1 MAESIRAADR
11 NRDGTRPIETVVE
24 TQNQRIHVGADA
36 DWSQHEV
43 IVLAAEIVEVEFD
56 LAREI
61 LGQAVL
67 EPTAGGK
74 ARAISADGLGTG
86 HKAGGGQIILGVT
99 DMYPGA
105 AGFAVKQ
112 PVVGGV
118 AEARRCNGK
127 P

>member
-67 EPTAGGK
+67 EPEAGGK
-74 ARAISADGLGTG
+74 ARAIGADGLGT
-86 HKAGGGQIILGVT
+86 GGGQIILGVT
-99 DMYPGA
+99 DMHPGA
-105 AGFAVKQ
+105 AGFAVK
-112 PVVGGV
+112 
-118 AEARRCNGK
+118 
-127 P
+127 